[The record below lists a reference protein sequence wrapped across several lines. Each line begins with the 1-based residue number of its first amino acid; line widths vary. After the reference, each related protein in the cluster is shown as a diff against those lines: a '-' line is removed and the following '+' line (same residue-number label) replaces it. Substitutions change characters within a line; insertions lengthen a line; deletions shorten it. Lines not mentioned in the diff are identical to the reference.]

1 MSPHLHE
8 KEHDHANNDHSH
20 DHADHTH
27 GVTNISFDFFCAIAV
42 NIVFVAIEAF
52 FGFRIHSLAL
62 LSDAGH
68 NAMDVLSLILSGAAL
83 WASRFQGTETFT
95 YGYRRAGMLATLIN
109 SVLLIATASFIIIEA
124 IDRISKPV
132 ETIGSTM
139 MIVAT
144 IGILVNG
151 LSGLLLMR

>member
-1 MSPHLHE
+1 MSHNSHE
-8 KEHDHANNDHSH
+8 ENDHSNH
-20 DHADHTH
+20 NHSH
-27 GVTNISFDFFCAIAV
+27 GVTNISFAFFCAITV
-42 NIVFVAIEAF
+42 NIVFVAVEAF

-68 NAMDVLSLILSGAAL
+68 NAMDVLSLVISGVAI
-83 WASRFQGTETFT
+83 WASRFKGTETFT
-95 YGYRRAGMLATLIN
+95 YGYRRASMLATLIN
-109 SVLLIATASFIIIEA
+109 SILLIATASFIIIEA

-132 ETIGSTM
+132 ETVGSTM

-151 LSGLLLMR
+151 LSGFLLMR